1 MGMKSIK
8 LRCATTFVALTALF
22 SAPNVLQLG
31 TLKQLTTPYIGY
43 YRCETL
49 RIGSHELLNG
59 DDVRLQLGDDGQ
71 MTLTWENAFG
81 KKKFMS
87 FPYEYNQETGVLT
100 LTIKEY
106 GGEKRWDI
114 PFNDGEIIISETL
127 NGKAFF
133 AKFSRK

>member
-8 LRCATTFVALTALF
+8 LRCATTLVALTALF

-31 TLKQLTTPYIGY
+31 TLKQLTTPYVGY

-49 RIGSHELLNG
+49 RIGSHELLKD

-81 KKKFMS
+81 KKKSMS
-87 FPYEYNQETGVLT
+87 FPYEYNEETGVLT
-100 LTIKEY
+100 LIVKD
-106 GGEKRWDI
+106 GGEKRWNI
-114 PFNDGEIIISETL
+114 PFDDGEIIISETL